1 VHVLPPAQ
9 HVAPVQFVPP
19 HCEYWA
25 TQLVGVVLVG
35 AAVDEVD
42 VDVDVLVV
50 AVVVPTV
57 VLAPGVYW
65 GRFVAQG

>member
-1 VHVLPPAQ
+1 M
-9 HVAPVQFVPP
+9 
-19 HCEYWA
+19 
-25 TQLVGVVLVG
+25 VGVVLVG